1 MKKTRLIQTCVF
13 AVAAVGL
20 CVLGSVAQEQAGYA
34 TLSGRPNQPT
44 YAQRQVAAQK
54 ASYNAAQA
62 YARAEAQIAQT
73 AYQGIGCT
81 TAPPLSAPAPAATG
95 CGSCG
100 QTAATGCGCNSAVPF
115 PSGNCAQ
122 GSCATGCGESAPCN
136 TAVPFPAGG
145 CATGSC
151 ATGGCATGSCG
162 TDACGS
168 ASVGRATMRR
178 TPVRNWMQSN
188 QRMRQTNRM
197 GRRMQASCDPYG
209 GSSYGAGYNNRMNRL
224 LGSRR
229 GNQACG
235 TGAGGACGLR
245 GGLGGLGGGGLSG
258 LGGGGG
264 SACSSFWARSS
275 QSYQSRNARLSQ
287 HLFGWLVPSGN
298 GGQGSPPIGKYHT
311 TYTQN
316 ANHFDQRDGEVY
328 AAQGYGTNV
337 TVPLAPNVRH
347 AYNYGWGM
355 PSSRITR
362 VSSVAPYTTLRPL
375 HW

>member
-1 MKKTRLIQTCVF
+1 MCQLPGTQVTDSQLSTDWKRQMKKTRLIQTCVF

-34 TLSGRPNQPT
+34 TLSGRPSQPT

-81 TAPPLSAPAPAATG
+81 TAPAWNAPAPAPAATG

-115 PSGNCAQ
+115 PSGNCAT

-136 TAVPFPAGG
+136 TAVPFPG
-145 CATGSC
+145 
-151 ATGGCATGSCG
+151 GGCATGSCG
-162 TDACGS
+162 TGGWGS
-168 ASVGRATMRR
+168 ASLGGGSARR
-178 TPVRNWMQSN
+178 TPVRDWMQSN
-188 QRMRQTNRM
+188 QRTRQTARM
-197 GRRMQASCDPYG
+197 GRQMQASCDPCG

-235 TGAGGACGLR
+235 AGGGGGACGT
-245 GGLGGLGGGGLSG
+245 
-258 LGGGGG
+258 GGG
-264 SACSSFWARSS
+264 SAGSSFWTRSS

-311 TYTQN
+311 TYAQN

-328 AAQGYGTNV
+328 AAQGYGTHV

-362 VSSVAPYTTLRPL
+362 VSTVAPYTTLRPL